1 MPVLQHLSKEYEVSA
16 DYQMISPAISMSYFL
31 YFYRAKLYLFWFH
44 WSYKECV
51 KYYPE
56 IPIFLIELTAI
67 FQVILDPLAPV
78 WVLKA
83 VSKMEEERIFCS
95 YEPFREQWNLNIGEV
110 QTMVTLH
117 LTLTNLWKPFVLSNN
132 LLLRLHLPSQLFR
145 YLPMFLCWSKL

>member
-78 WVLKA
+78 WVLKYP
-83 VSKMEEERIFCS
+83 SKTIPKSCRGMNTFELILWSHQHLDTKTTPWYYRKSTLQTNIMDEHRRKTS
-95 YEPFREQWNLNIGEV
+95 QQNPAKLNPTI
-110 QTMVTLH
+110 H
-117 LTLTNLWKPFVLSNN
+117 
-132 LLLRLHLPSQLFR
+132 
-145 YLPMFLCWSKL
+145 